1 MSDDGAYGLT
11 IIAFVGSVFSPYYAW
26 AGRADPLDHCAVNVA
41 LYGPGGNR
49 WAMTERRR
57 NAVERASDHLAIGP
71 SSLRWEQGA
80 LSIALNEIGAP
91 IPLPLCGAVRV
102 EPTIVNREAYL
113 LESAGRHYWRP
124 IAPAA
129 RVEVAFEK
137 PALSWR
143 GHAYFDCN
151 AGDEPLE
158 RAFSSWTWSR
168 ASIER
173 GAAILYDAERR
184 REPALSLALRFDN
197 RGACEAFSP
206 PPPAPLPKSGWRVA
220 RATRSEE
227 ARARLL
233 RSLEDT
239 PFYARSL
246 VETTLLGQRRAVMH
260 ESLSLD
266 RFANPIVRSMLPF
279 RMPRL

>member
-41 LYGPGGNR
+41 LYGRKGNR

-57 NAVERASDHLAIGP
+57 HVVERSSDRLAIGP

-80 LSIALNEIGAP
+80 LSISLNEIGAP
-91 IPLPLCGAVRV
+91 IPLPLRGVVRV
-102 EPTIVNREAYL
+102 EPMIVNREVYL
-113 LESAGRHYWRP
+113 LESAGCHYWRP

-137 PALSWR
+137 PALRWR

-168 ASIER
+168 ASIEN

-184 REPALSLALRFDN
+184 REPALSLAMRFDHG
-197 RGACEAFSP
+197 GACEAFSP
-206 PPPAPLPKSGWRVA
+206 PPTVALPKSGWRVS
-220 RATRSEE
+220 RSTRSEE
-227 ARARLL
+227 GNAKLI
-233 RSLEDT
+233 RSFEDT

-246 VETTLLGQRRAVMH
+246 VETTLLGQRREVMH

-266 RFANPIVRSMLPF
+266 RFANPIVRAMLPF